1 MSTKFTEEFFQWAD
15 AHQVSRDDIAQET
28 GNSKQTISKWRS
40 IGIPK
45 GKEFGLRS
53 FMQRQLRSDTE
64 DIRHKMVLY
73 PSHTQ
78 FNRWN
83 RASLAAGKTIEDWAF
98 DGLEEMAADYY
109 KLAAAEDDQA
119 PYGKKPPVVSD
130 VEPNGE
136 VGQAG

>member
-28 GNSKQTISKWRS
+28 GNSKQTISNWKS
-40 IGIPK
+40 NGIPK

-64 DIRHKMVLY
+64 DIRHRMILE
-73 PSHTQ
+73 PSRAQ

-83 RASLAAGKTIEDWAF
+83 KASLAANKTIEEWAF

-109 KLAAAEDDQA
+109 SLKVAEEHT
-119 PYGKKPPVVSD
+119 PFGKKA
-130 VEPNGE
+130 NGE
-136 VGQAG
+136 DKPA